1 MYLVAGTQSDKSYA
15 NNVLVMKMYNLHKT
29 KQKDDDN
36 EDSDDDDEENES
48 DAIKPKLNVSL
59 INHNGAVNRIRVKY
73 LTL

>member
-1 MYLVAGTQSDKSYA
+1 
-15 NNVLVMKMYNLHKT
+15 MKMYNLHKT